1 MTISGFSSPD
11 CREMRQ
17 LLGVYVVGAIDP
29 AERAMVDEHLGQ
41 CALCR
46 DELAGLAGLPAML
59 SRVPADDVEQLG
71 LASGGLPEMAEPSA
85 DMLNS
90 LLRRVAVRRRS
101 RMWRGAVAIAASA
114 VLAAG
119 AATAVTQL
127 TTRSP
132 AAHVSE
138 SREVATGANP
148 RTGVAAVVDYS
159 QTPWHS
165 TAMRVQVSGIPA
177 GTTCH
182 FWVIG
187 KGGPVYAGSWTVT
200 ASYRQPAVWYSVSSP
215 VSAASVHS
223 FQITTA
229 AGKLL
234 VNIPAT

>member
-1 MTISGFSSPD
+1 MTISEFSGPA

-41 CALCR
+41 CAACR
-46 DELAGLAGLPAML
+46 DEIAGLAGLPAML
-59 SRVPADDVEQLG
+59 SRVPAADVEQLS
-71 LASGGLPEMAEPSA
+71 LAPGGLPEMAEPSA

-90 LLRRVAVRRRS
+90 LLRRVTARRRS

-127 TTRSP
+127 TTRQP
-132 AAHVSE
+132 AIHLASD
-138 SREVATGANP
+138 VARGINA
-148 RTGVAAVVDYS
+148 RTGVAAVVNYS
-159 QTPWHS
+159 ATPWHT
-165 TAMRVQVSGIPA
+165 TAMRVQVSGIRP
-177 GTTCH
+177 GTTCQ

-187 KGGPVYAGSWTVT
+187 QHGRIYAGSWTVT
-200 ASYRQPAVWYSVSSP
+200 SYGQKPWYSVSSP
-215 VSAASVHS
+215 VPAASVQS

-229 AGKLL
+229 AGVQ
-234 VNIPAT
+234 VNIPAS